1 MKYYS
6 VIEKNEILSFVT
18 TWMNL
23 ESIKLSEVNW
33 MGKDMQYDFI
43 YMWNLKDKQRNKHKK
58 TETEL

>member
-1 MKYYS
+1 
-6 VIEKNEILSFVT
+6 
-18 TWMNL
+18 MNL